1 MPEGE
6 VLILVNATD
15 KQVRNAHTCL
25 WTQCAY
31 EVLHKKGM
39 AGQQRGMAEQVEF
52 PCLGA
57 TRGAEDGAE
66 EVGEPGSTEPSEV
79 MERRDLPRGLGGI
92 KRQWTERRTPLQS
105 QDGLQSCFCFAV
117 NVTGRYLTVPRGSGW
132 IYFFSQRCSLGNR
145 AHLMPLHTPMG
156 TTSRCSQSPS
166 ALFCDRTCHCNP
178 FVIDYLNLCC
188 LRKFIFSHQLI

>member
-6 VLILVNATD
+6 VLVLVNATD

-132 IYFFSQRCSLGNR
+132 IYFFFTEVLTGEPC
-145 AHLMPLHTPMG
+145 
-156 TTSRCSQSPS
+156 TSHASSHSHGHNKQM
-166 ALFCDRTCHCNP
+166 LTVP
-178 FVIDYLNLCC
+178 FSSVL
-188 LRKFIFSHQLI
+188 